1 MKGLYKN
8 FIIILFI
15 SFLSISC
22 KTGFTPSTSYTSA
35 SGAAYFSSEAD
46 LYINVSDCTYSEDNS
61 TFTTIST
68 SEAETSQGAL
78 IALESSNGTAT
89 GQLNINLENVSE
101 NLIISISGTNDTD
114 IIGGIRI
121 QTNESTEV
129 GVCLSDITF
138 TSTDF
143 PCLEITKGAPA
154 SVKLEGSNTFKDG
167 RKFGYG
173 YGDSASTCA
182 SSRIAN
188 ANGSDSK
195 GSLYCK
201 GSMTICGDGSL
212 SVTQAYKNCI
222 ASKAVLTIDGGSL
235 TLTSD
240 GKNGLYADSSVVI
253 NDGTI
258 SFTGSAQISSSSF
271 RKCNGIATETDDSTS
286 SVYING
292 GQLDIST
299 YNGKGINSSLV
310 YINGGTNTFDVTG
323 VTGYTD
329 DDNKTASYYDADGTY
344 NENVSVAFSA
354 EGIEGAYLV
363 QITGGKTS
371 VTATD
376 DGINVSDSSASFYL
390 KDGYIYI
397 YSTNGDG
404 IDCNGNLYLQGGAA
418 VSYAP
423 TGSEDAFD
431 CGDSNNK
438 VYLSGGTIAGTSG
451 SSNCV
456 NNISISGSQR
466 LLYFSSSS
474 GMGGSNKP
482 GSSSSST
489 SFSSVAVQV
498 SSSTVYA
505 YSLPSSSF
513 GCFVMSCPSFTSSSS
528 SSYSVYTAP
537 TIPSSDFNGLCLEE
551 ESLANVTLGSSKS
564 TPSVK

>member
-1 MKGLYKN
+1 MKGLYKY
-8 FIIILFI
+8 FITILFI

-22 KTGFTPSTSYTSA
+22 KTGFSPSTSYPSA
-35 SGAAYFSSEAD
+35 SGAAYFSSQAD

-61 TFTTIST
+61 TFTPIST
-68 SEAETSQGAL
+68 SEAETSQAAL
-78 IALESSNGTAT
+78 IALESSDGTST

-101 NLIISISGTNDTD
+101 NLIISFSGTNDTD

-121 QTNESTEV
+121 QTDGSTEV
-129 GVCLSDITF
+129 GVCLSNITF

-154 SVKLEGSNTFKDG
+154 SVKLEGSNTFTDG

-201 GSMTICGDGSL
+201 SSMTICGDGSL

-235 TLTSD
+235 TLTSN

-258 SFTGSAQISSSSF
+258 SFSGNGQISSSSF

-292 GQLDIST
+292 GQLDIIT

-310 YINGGTNTFDVTG
+310 YINGGTNTFNVTG
-323 VTGYTD
+323 VTGYTN

-344 NENVSVAFSA
+344 YSSQSVTFAA
-354 EGIEGAYLV
+354 EGIEGASLV
-363 QITGGKTS
+363 NISGGSTS
-371 VTATD
+371 IEATD

-390 KDGYIYI
+390 KGGRIYV
-397 YSTNGDG
+397 YSTKGDG
-404 IDCNGNLYLQGGAA
+404 IDCNGNLYIQGGVA

-423 TGSEDAFD
+423 TGSEDSFD
-431 CGDSNNK
+431 SGSK
-438 VYLSGGTIAGTSG
+438 IYVSGGIIAGTSG
-451 SSNCV
+451 SSMA
-456 NNISISGSQR
+456 ISEYNTSGSQKI
-466 LLYFSSSS
+466 LYFSGSSS
-474 GMGGSNKP
+474 GMGGNNRP
-482 GSSSSST
+482 GSSSSSS
-489 SFSSVAVQV
+489 SFSSVAVQI
-498 SSSTVYA
+498 SSETVYA
-505 YSLPSSSF
+505 YSLPASSF
-513 GCFVMSCPSFTSSSS
+513 GLFVMSCPSFTSSSS

-537 TIPSSDFNGLCLEE
+537 SIPSSDFNGLCLEE
-551 ESLANVTLGSSKS
+551 DTLAKVSLGSSKS
-564 TPSVK
+564 TASVK

>member
-1 MKGLYKN
+1 MKGLYKY
-8 FIIILFI
+8 FITILFI

-22 KTGFTPSTSYTSA
+22 KTGFSPSTSYPSA
-35 SGAAYFSSEAD
+35 SGAAYFSSQAD

-68 SEAETSQGAL
+68 SEAETSQAAL
-78 IALESSNGTAT
+78 IALESSDGTST

-101 NLIISISGTNDTD
+101 NIIISFSGTNDTD

-121 QTNESTEV
+121 QTDGNTEV

-154 SVKLEGSNTFKDG
+154 SVKLEGSNTFTDG

-222 ASKAVLTIDGGSL
+222 ASKAVLTIDEGSL
-235 TLTSD
+235 SLTSD

-258 SFTGSAQISSSSF
+258 SFSGSGEISSSNF
-271 RKCNGIATETDDSTS
+271 RKCNGIATETDDSGS

-310 YINGGTNTFDVTG
+310 YINGGTNTFNVTG

-329 DDNKTASYYDADGTY
+329 DDGKTASYYDADGTY
-344 NENVSVAFSA
+344 NEDVSVAFSA
-354 EGIEGAYLV
+354 EGIEGASLV
-363 QITGGKTS
+363 QITGGSTCVNS
-371 VTATD
+371 TD
-376 DGINVSDSSASFYL
+376 DGINVSDDSAAFYL
-390 KDGYIYI
+390 KDGSLYV
-397 YSTNGDG
+397 YSTKGDG

-431 CGDSNNK
+431 CGENK
-438 VYLSGGTIAGTSG
+438 KIYLSGGTIAGTSG

-474 GMGGSNKP
+474 GMGGNNRP
-482 GSSSSST
+482 GSSSSSS

-498 SSSTVYA
+498 SSETVYA
-505 YSLPSSSF
+505 YSLPASSF
-513 GCFVMSCPSFTSSSS
+513 GCFVMSCPYFTSSSS

-537 TIPSSDFNGLCLEE
+537 SIPSSDFNGLCLEE
-551 ESLANVTLGSSKS
+551 DTLAKVSLGSSKS

>member
-1 MKGLYKN
+1 MKVLYKY
-8 FIIILFI
+8 FITILFI

-35 SGAAYFSSEAD
+35 SGAAYFSSQAD

-68 SEAETSQGAL
+68 GETETSQAAL
-78 IALESSNGTAT
+78 IALESSDGTST
-89 GQLNINLENVSE
+89 GQLNINLENVKE
-101 NLIISISGTNDTD
+101 NIIISFSGTNDTD
-114 IIGGIRI
+114 IIDGIRI
-121 QTNESTEV
+121 QTDGSTEV

-154 SVKLEGSNTFKDG
+154 SVKLEGSNTFTDG

-173 YGDSASTCA
+173 YGDSASTCE

-258 SFTGSAQISSSSF
+258 SFSGEGDISSSSF
-271 RKCNGIATETDDSTS
+271 RKASGIATETDDSTS

-299 YNGKGINSSLV
+299 YNGKGIHSSLV
-310 YINGGTNTFDVTG
+310 YISGGTNTLSVDG
-323 VTGYTD
+323 VTNYTND
-329 DDNKTASYYDADGTY
+329 SQKTASYYDADGTY
-344 NENVSVAFSA
+344 YSSQSVTFAA
-354 EGIEGAYLV
+354 EGIEGASLV
-363 QITGGKTS
+363 NISGGSTS
-371 VTATD
+371 IEATD
-376 DGINVSDSSASFYL
+376 DGINVSDSSASFCL
-390 KDGYIYI
+390 KGGRIYV
-397 YSTNGDG
+397 YSTKGDG
-404 IDCNGNLYLQGGAA
+404 IDCNGNLYIQDGVA

-423 TGSEDAFD
+423 TGSEDSFD
-431 CGDSNNK
+431 SGSK
-438 VYLSGGTIAGTSG
+438 IYVSGGIIAGTSG
-451 SSNCV
+451 SSMA
-456 NNISISGSQR
+456 ISEYNTNGSQKV
-466 LLYFSSSS
+466 LYFSGSSSS
-474 GMGGSNKP
+474 GGNNRP
-482 GSSSSST
+482 GSSSSSI

-498 SSSTVYA
+498 SSETVYA
-505 YSLPSSSF
+505 YSLPASSF
-513 GCFVMSCPSFTSSSS
+513 GSFVMSCPSFTSSSS

-537 TIPSSDFNGLCLEE
+537 SIPSSDFNGLCLEE
-551 ESLANVTLGSSKS
+551 DTLAKVSLGSSKS

>member
-1 MKGLYKN
+1 MKGLYKY
-8 FIIILFI
+8 FITIPFI

-35 SGAAYFSSEAD
+35 SGAAYFSSQAD

-78 IALESSNGTAT
+78 IALESSDGTST

-101 NLIISISGTNDTD
+101 NLIISFSGTNDTD

-121 QTNESTEV
+121 QTDGSTEV

-154 SVKLEGSNTFKDG
+154 SVKLEDSNTFTDG

-240 GKNGLYADSSVVI
+240 GKNGLYADSSVII
-253 NDGTI
+253 NDGSI
-258 SFTGSAQISSSSF
+258 SFSGEGDISSSSF
-271 RKCNGIATETDDSTS
+271 RKASGIATETDDSTS
-286 SVYING
+286 SVYIKG

-299 YNGKGINSSLV
+299 YNGKGIHSSLV
-310 YINGGTNTFDVTG
+310 YISGGTNTLSVDG
-323 VTGYTD
+323 VTNYTND
-329 DDNKTASYYDADGTY
+329 SQKTASYYDADGTY
-344 NENVSVAFSA
+344 YSSQSVTFAA
-354 EGIEGAYLV
+354 EGIEGASLV
-363 QITGGKTS
+363 EITGGSTS

-390 KDGYIYI
+390 KGGRIYV
-397 YSTNGDG
+397 YSVKGDG
-404 IDCNGNLYLQGGAA
+404 IDCNGNLYIQDGVA

-423 TGSEDAFD
+423 TGSEDSFD
-431 CGDSNNK
+431 SGSK
-438 VYLSGGTIAGTSG
+438 IYVSGGIIAGTSG
-451 SSNCV
+451 SSMA
-456 NNISISGSQR
+456 ISEYNTSGSQKI
-466 LLYFSSSS
+466 LYFSGSSSS
-474 GMGGSNKP
+474 GGNTRP
-482 GSSSSST
+482 GSSSSNS
-489 SFSSVAVQV
+489 SFNKVAVQV

-505 YSLPSSSF
+505 YNLPSSSF
-513 GCFVMSCPSFTSSSS
+513 GLFVMSCPSFTSSSS
-528 SSYSVYTAP
+528 SSYSVYTSP
-537 TIPSSDFNGLCLEE
+537 TIPSYDFNGLCLEE

>member
-1 MKGLYKN
+1 MKCLYKY
-8 FIIILFI
+8 FITILFI

-22 KTGFTPSTSYTSA
+22 KTGFSPSTSYPSA

-46 LYINVSDCTYSEDNS
+46 LYINVSDCTYSEDNL
-61 TFTTIST
+61 TFTPIST
-68 SEAETSQGAL
+68 SEAETSQAAL
-78 IALESSNGTAT
+78 IALESSDGTST

-101 NLIISISGTNDTD
+101 NLIISFSGTNDTD

-121 QTNESTEV
+121 QTDGSTEV

-154 SVKLEGSNTFKDG
+154 SVKLEGSNTFTDG

-222 ASKAVLTIDGGSL
+222 ASKALLTIDGGNL

-258 SFTGSAQISSSSF
+258 SFTGEGDISSSSF
-271 RKCNGIATETDDSTS
+271 RKASGIATETDDSTS
-286 SVYING
+286 YVCING

-310 YINGGTNTFDVTG
+310 YINGGTNTFNVTG
-323 VTGYTD
+323 VTGYTN

-344 NENVSVAFSA
+344 YSSQSVTFAA
-354 EGIEGAYLV
+354 EGIEGASLV
-363 QITGGKTS
+363 QITGGSTS
-371 VTATD
+371 IEATD

-390 KDGYIYI
+390 KGGRIYVK
-397 YSTNGDG
+397 SAKGDG
-404 IDCNGNLYLQGGAA
+404 IDCNGNLYIQDGVA

-423 TGSEDAFD
+423 TGSEDSFD
-431 CGDSNNK
+431 SGSK
-438 VYLSGGTIAGTSG
+438 IYVSGGIIAGTSG
-451 SSNCV
+451 SSMA
-456 NNISISGSQR
+456 ISEYNTSGSQKI
-466 LLYFSSSS
+466 LYFSGSSSS
-474 GMGGSNKP
+474 GGNNRP
-482 GSSSSST
+482 GSSSSSS

-498 SSSTVYA
+498 SSETVYA
-505 YSLPSSSF
+505 YSLPASSF
-513 GCFVMSCPSFTSSSS
+513 GLFVMSCPSFTSSSS

-537 TIPSSDFNGLCLEE
+537 SIPSSDFNGLCLEE
-551 ESLANVTLGSSKS
+551 DTLAKVSLGSSKS

>member
-1 MKGLYKN
+1 MKVLYKY
-8 FIIILFI
+8 FITILFI

-22 KTGFTPSTSYTSA
+22 KTGFSPSTSYPSA
-35 SGAAYFSSEAD
+35 SGAAYFSSQAD

-61 TFTTIST
+61 TFTPIST
-68 SEAETSQGAL
+68 SEAETSQAAL
-78 IALESSNGTAT
+78 IALESSDGTST
-89 GQLNINLENVSE
+89 GQLNINLENVIE
-101 NLIISISGTNDTD
+101 NLIISFSGTNDTD

-121 QTNESTEV
+121 QTDGSTEV
-129 GVCLSDITF
+129 GVCLSNITF

-154 SVKLEGSNTFKDG
+154 SVKLEGSNTFTDG
-167 RKFGYG
+167 RKIGYG

-182 SSRIAN
+182 SSRIYN

-258 SFTGSAQISSSSF
+258 SFSGEGDISSSSF
-271 RKCNGIATETDDSTS
+271 RKSSGIATETDDSTS

-292 GQLDIST
+292 GQLDIIT

-310 YINGGTNTFDVTG
+310 YINGGTNTFNVTG
-323 VTGYTD
+323 VTGYTN

-344 NENVSVAFSA
+344 YSSQSVTFAA
-354 EGIEGAYLV
+354 EGIEGASLV
-363 QITGGKTS
+363 QITGGSTCVNS
-371 VTATD
+371 TD
-376 DGINVSDSSASFYL
+376 DGINVSDDSAAFYL
-390 KDGYIYI
+390 KDGSLYV
-397 YSTNGDG
+397 YSTKGDG
-404 IDCNGNLYLQGGAA
+404 IDCNGNLYIQGGVA

-423 TGSEDAFD
+423 TGSEDSFD
-431 CGDSNNK
+431 SGSK
-438 VYLSGGTIAGTSG
+438 IYVSGGIIAGTSG
-451 SSNCV
+451 SSMA
-456 NNISISGSQR
+456 ISEYNTSGSQKI
-466 LLYFSSSS
+466 LYFSGSSS
-474 GMGGSNKP
+474 GMGGNNRP
-482 GSSSSST
+482 GSSSSSS

-498 SSSTVYA
+498 SSETVYA
-505 YSLPSSSF
+505 YSLPASSF
-513 GCFVMSCPSFTSSSS
+513 GLFVMSCPYFTSSSS

-537 TIPSSDFNGLCLEE
+537 SIPSSDFNGLCLEE
-551 ESLANVTLGSSKS
+551 DTLAKVSLGSSKS

>member
-1 MKGLYKN
+1 MKVLYKY
-8 FIIILFI
+8 FITILFI

-35 SGAAYFSSEAD
+35 SGAAYFSSQAD

-68 SEAETSQGAL
+68 SEAETSLGAL
-78 IALESSNGTAT
+78 IALESSASTST

-101 NLIISISGTNDTD
+101 NIIISFSGTNDTD

-121 QTNESTEV
+121 QTDGSTEV

-143 PCLEITKGAPA
+143 PCLEITKGAPT
-154 SVKLEGSNTFKDG
+154 SVKLEGSNTFTDG

-253 NDGTI
+253 NDGSI
-258 SFTGSAQISSSSF
+258 SFTGSGQISSSSF

-292 GQLDIST
+292 GQINIST

-310 YINGGTNTFDVTG
+310 YINGGTNTFNVTG
-323 VTGYTD
+323 VTGYTN

-344 NENVSVAFSA
+344 YSSQSVTFAA
-354 EGIEGAYLV
+354 EGIEGASLV
-363 QITGGKTS
+363 QITGGSTS
-371 VTATD
+371 IEATD
-376 DGINVSDSSASFYL
+376 DGVNVSDSSASFYL
-390 KDGYIYI
+390 KGGRIYV
-397 YSTNGDG
+397 YSAKGDG
-404 IDCNGNLYLQGGAA
+404 IDCNGNLYIQGGVA

-423 TGSEDAFD
+423 TGSEDSFD
-431 CGDSNNK
+431 SGSK
-438 VYLSGGTIAGTSG
+438 IYVSGGIIAGTSG
-451 SSNCV
+451 SSMA
-456 NNISISGSQR
+456 ISEYNTSGSQKI
-466 LLYFSSSS
+466 LYFSGSSS
-474 GMGGSNKP
+474 GMGGNNRP
-482 GSSSSST
+482 GSSSSSSS
-489 SFSSVAVQV
+489 SFSRVAVQV
-498 SSSTVYA
+498 SSETVYA
-505 YSLPSSSF
+505 YSLPASSF
-513 GCFVMSCPSFTSSSS
+513 GSFVMSCPYFTSSSS

-537 TIPSSDFNGLCLEE
+537 SIPSSDFNGLCLEE
-551 ESLANVTLGSSKS
+551 DTLAKVSLGSSKS

>member
-1 MKGLYKN
+1 MKGLYKYC
-8 FIIILFI
+8 ITILFI

-22 KTGFTPSTSYTSA
+22 KTGFSPSTSYPSA
-35 SGAAYFSSEAD
+35 SGAAYFSSQAD

-68 SEAETSQGAL
+68 SEAETSQAAL
-78 IALESSNGTAT
+78 IALESSDGTST

-101 NLIISISGTNDTD
+101 NLIISFSGTNDTD

-121 QTNESTEV
+121 QTDGSTEV

-143 PCLEITKGAPA
+143 PCLEITKGAPT
-154 SVKLEGSNTFKDG
+154 SVKLEGSNTFTDG

-258 SFTGSAQISSSSF
+258 SFSGEGDISLSSF
-271 RKCNGIATETDDSTS
+271 RKSSGIATETDDSTS

-292 GQLDIST
+292 GQLDIIT

-310 YINGGTNTFDVTG
+310 YINGGTNTFNVTG
-323 VTGYTD
+323 VTGYTN

-344 NENVSVAFSA
+344 YSSQSVTFAA
-354 EGIEGAYLV
+354 EGIEGASLV
-363 QITGGKTS
+363 QITGGSTS
-371 VTATD
+371 IEATD
-376 DGINVSDSSASFYL
+376 DGVNVSDSSASFYL
-390 KDGYIYI
+390 KGGRIYV
-397 YSTNGDG
+397 YSAKGDG
-404 IDCNGNLYLQGGAA
+404 IDCNGNLYIQGGVA

-423 TGSEDAFD
+423 TGSEDSFD
-431 CGDSNNK
+431 SGSK
-438 VYLSGGTIAGTSG
+438 IYVSGGIIAGTSG
-451 SSNCV
+451 SSMA
-456 NNISISGSQR
+456 ISEYNTSGSQKI
-466 LLYFSSSS
+466 LYFSGSSS
-474 GMGGSNKP
+474 GMGGNNRP
-482 GSSSSST
+482 GSSSSSS

-498 SSSTVYA
+498 SSETVYA
-505 YSLPSSSF
+505 YSLPASSF
-513 GCFVMSCPSFTSSSS
+513 GSFVMSCPYFTSSSS

-537 TIPSSDFNGLCLEE
+537 SIPSSDFNGLCLEE
-551 ESLANVTLGSSKS
+551 DTLAKVSLGSSKS

>member
-1 MKGLYKN
+1 MKGLYKY
-8 FIIILFI
+8 FITILFI

-22 KTGFTPSTSYTSA
+22 KTGISPSTSYPSA

-61 TFTTIST
+61 TFTPIST
-68 SEAETSQGAL
+68 SEAETSLAAL
-78 IALESSNGTAT
+78 IALESSDGTST

-101 NLIISISGTNDTD
+101 NLIISFSGTNDTD

-121 QTNESTEV
+121 QTDGSTEV

-154 SVKLEGSNTFKDG
+154 SVMLEGSNTFTDG

-222 ASKAVLTIDGGSL
+222 ASKALLTIDGGSL

-258 SFTGSAQISSSSF
+258 SFSGEGDISSSSF
-271 RKCNGIATETDDSTS
+271 RKASGIATETDDSTS

-292 GQLDIST
+292 GQINIST
-299 YNGKGINSSLV
+299 YNGKGIHSSLV
-310 YINGGTNTFDVTG
+310 YISGGTNTLSVDG
-323 VTGYTD
+323 VTNYTND
-329 DDNKTASYYDADGTY
+329 SQKTASYYDADGTY
-344 NENVSVAFSA
+344 YSSQSVTFAA
-354 EGIEGAYLV
+354 EGIEGASLV
-363 QITGGKTS
+363 NISGGSTS
-371 VTATD
+371 IEATD

-390 KDGYIYI
+390 KGGRIYV
-397 YSTNGDG
+397 YSAKGDG
-404 IDCNGNLYLQGGAA
+404 IDCNGNLYIQDGVA

-423 TGSEDAFD
+423 TGSEDSFD
-431 CGDSNNK
+431 SGSK
-438 VYLSGGTIAGTSG
+438 IYVSGGIIAGTSG
-451 SSNCV
+451 SSMA
-456 NNISISGSQR
+456 ISEYNTSGSQKI
-466 LLYFSSSS
+466 LYFSGSSSS
-474 GMGGSNKP
+474 GGNNRP
-482 GSSSSST
+482 GSSSSSS
-489 SFSSVAVQV
+489 SFSNVAVQV
-498 SSSTVYA
+498 SSETVYA
-505 YSLPSSSF
+505 YSLPASSF
-513 GCFVMSCPSFTSSSS
+513 GLFVMSCPSFTSSSS
-528 SSYSVYTAP
+528 SSYSVYTSP

-551 ESLANVTLGSSKS
+551 DTLENVTLGSSKS